1 MTFPTNSPD
10 DEYIEHFG
18 ILGMK
23 WGVRRFQN
31 KDGSLKPAGKKR
43 YNKSNDDD
51 EQRDTGLAPGVQ
63 KSNNGNKGLGKVM
76 AAAGV
81 AALAGASV
89 APTLEALG
97 RKPKD
102 YKTMTDEDLIKENRR
117 SKLEENYKK
126 NNGIKDSPADALE
139 SGGKMIEGI
148 QKFRNA
154 GATPYNPNQNRY
166 NTRRTMSQKEM
177 DAMSDKELQQLVN
190 RLNLETQY
198 SRLTSD
204 PPTKSKVDV
213 GLERTQAVLGIVG
226 SAVTIGAAG
235 YGIYSRLKAG
245 NASPVNV
252 TAFEK
257 ALNK

>member
-1 MTFPTNSPD
+1 
-10 DEYIEHFG
+10 
-18 ILGMK
+18 
-23 WGVRRFQN
+23 
-31 KDGSLKPAGKKR
+31 
-43 YNKSNDDD
+43 
-51 EQRDTGLAPGVQ
+51 
-63 KSNNGNKGLGKVM
+63 
-76 AAAGV
+76 
-81 AALAGASV
+81 
-89 APTLEALG
+89 
-97 RKPKD
+97 
-102 YKTMTDEDLIKENRR
+102 
-117 SKLEENYKK
+117 
-126 NNGIKDSPADALE
+126 
-139 SGGKMIEGI
+139 MIEGI

-177 DAMSDKELQQLVN
+177 DAMSDKDLQQLVN

-204 PPTKSKVDV
+204 PPTKSKVDI

-235 YGIYSRLKAG
+235 YGIYSRMKGGTAG
-245 NASPVNV
+245 PVNL

>member
-1 MTFPTNSPD
+1 MIFPTNSPD
-10 DEYIEHFG
+10 DDYIEHFG

-31 KDGSLKPAGKKR
+31 NDGSLKAAGKKR
-43 YNKSNDDD
+43 YNKSND
-51 EQRDTGLAPGVQ
+51 EEPRDTGLAPGAQ
-63 KSNNGNKGLGKVM
+63 QSKSSSKGVGKVM

-117 SKLEENYKK
+117 HKLEENYKK

-139 SGGKMIEGI
+139 SGGKMIEGM

-204 PPTKSKVDV
+204 PPMKSKVDI

-235 YGIYSRLKAG
+235 YGIYSHMKG
-245 NASPVNV
+245 GTSGPVNL

-257 ALNK
+257 ALKK